1 MTEEEKKNLK
11 FPPFAQA
18 AEADRAAEAARA
30 AQAAAQDTQTPAAA
44 QSAQTPAAA
53 PAVKPSG
60 NTARAQKPEAKNGGV
75 GWNRIQ
81 VGETRSTGS
90 STSGM
95 KVNMDTTGWDKPA
108 DYAFKAPE
116 HAPFKYNEADG
127 IMGLFKP
134 KEPEY
139 DAAREERLKRIARV
153 NAFGDF
159 VKHLGAFAGG
169 GYAPTEKRGEN
180 QAVLR
185 AFNDVDRMREVY
197 DARKQQYDDKVL
209 GLNIQDH
216 MDQRGRYDRKND
228 REDALAKEA
237 HDRNF
242 QLQEELRRMKADA
255 YLKNNTTQTGTQTGS
270 TSQYQNLDLLVAD
283 MAAKRPAGGSGK
295 GPFMRVQFK
304 DSDRIVTAEEWQ
316 ARQSVAVLKD
326 IYADVINRAGGPDGS
341 GLSVAEQKI
350 VHDISMLDAAMA
362 NGNNSSA
369 VKDLLASYLEAHWDK
384 LSFIYRSGS
393 VPADNGGPTPSQGG
407 SPASGG
413 GVPSVPG
420 PVQGGESGKPKLL
433 QNL

>member
-30 AQAAAQDTQTPAAA
+30 AQAAAQNTQTPAAA

-255 YLKNNTTQTGTQTGS
+255 YLKNNTTQTGTKNGS
-270 TSQYQNLDLLVAD
+270 TSQYKNLDLLLAE
-283 MAAKRPAGGSGK
+283 MAGKKKAGSGK
-295 GPFMRVQFK
+295 DESFTAYKQGIGDIRVSK
-304 DSDRIVTAEEWQ
+304 DATIQVGTRI
-316 ARQSVAVLKD
+316 KD
-326 IYADVINRAGGPDGS
+326 AMLRAGRISEKDAA
-341 GLSVAEQKI
+341 GLMAALAGASSRTTFQ
-350 VHDISMLDAAMA
+350 SMLD
-362 NGNNSSA
+362 
-369 VKDLLASYLEAHWDK
+369 YLKYDDVWEECK
-384 LSFIYRSGS
+384 QFIGHGMEIER
-393 VPADNGGPTPSQGG
+393 PEK
-407 SPASGG
+407 ASGG
-413 GVPSVPG
+413 GIPSTGGTSVPSVPG
-420 PVQGGESGKPKLL
+420 GEYDYE
-433 QNL
+433 NAEC

>member
-1 MTEEEKKNLK
+1 MLREEDENGLK
-11 FPPFAQA
+11 LPDFAVA
-18 AEADRAAEAARA
+18 AEADRAAQDARA
-30 AQAAAQDTQTPAAA
+30 AQAQAQGVQIQGAQARPEVAAGGGQ
-44 QSAQTPAAA
+44 
-53 PAVKPSG
+53 PSG
-60 NTARAQKPEAKNGGV
+60 GDAARAEKPEAKGGG

-95 KVNMDTTGWDKPA
+95 KVNMETGGWDKPSE
-108 DYAFKAPE
+108 YAFRASE
-116 HAPFKYNEADG
+116 RAPFKWNEAEG
-127 IMGLFKP
+127 IVGLFKP

-180 QAVLR
+180 HAVLR
-185 AFNDVDRMREVY
+185 AFNEVDRMREVY
-197 DARKQQYDDKVL
+197 DARKQQYEDKLL
-209 GLNIQDH
+209 GLKIQDH
-216 MDQRGRYDRKND
+216 ANRQNRYDRKNE
-228 REDALAKEA
+228 REDALEKEVY
-237 HDRNF
+237 DRNY
-242 QLQEELRRMKADA
+242 QSGEELRRLKADA
-255 YLKNNTTQTGTQTGS
+255 YLKNNTTQTGRQHGS
-270 TSQYQNLDLLVAD
+270 TSQYKNLDLLVAD

-393 VPADNGGPTPSQGG
+393 VPADNGG
-407 SPASGG
+407 
-413 GVPSVPG
+413 GVPG
-420 PVQGGESGKPKLL
+420 AAQGGEPAASDEGDYDYG
-433 QNL
+433 NVDY